1 MDIIAISQ
9 GSRMKQPKNPR
20 RRFLFL
26 FKQKVGSLVHGEDKV
41 IGPKKMFRLCI
52 LDEFG
57 MRTMAKP
64 TVILKSTSLYRELKL
79 RTEKRKIVWV
89 YRVYQVRTWE
99 AFRRNVK
106 TIGRLTDTF
115 NSAIRMYGSRRLQA
129 GLFYLA
135 INWNPRFTYTVRSH
149 IYGDNEFLRDLWT
162 KKRLE
167 RKMRQTNQELC
178 DSSAST
184 QRCDLCDRNLSAIF
198 VGTLKLC
205 RMRHIYCLLLV
216 IFLAFIIVFM

>member
-1 MDIIAISQ
+1 MSFKNVCEFKAQ
-9 GSRMKQPKNPR
+9 MKQPKNPR

-64 TVILKSTSLYRELKL
+64 T
-79 RTEKRKIVWV
+79 KRKIVWV

-167 RKMRQTNQELC
+167 RKMRQTNHELC

-184 QRCDLCDRNLSAIF
+184 HRCDLCDRNLSAIF

-216 IFLAFIIVFM
+216 IFLAFIIVYM

>member
-1 MDIIAISQ
+1 MDMDIMPASQ
-9 GSRMKQPKNPR
+9 GSRMKQSKNPR

-64 TVILKSTSLYRELKL
+64 MVILKSTSLRREIKL
-79 RTEKRKIVWV
+79 RTEKRKIVWA

-99 AFRRNVK
+99 AFKRNVE
-106 TIGRLTDTF
+106 TIGRLTRTL
-115 NSAIRMYGSRRLQA
+115 NNAIRTYGSRRLQA

-149 IYGDNEFLRDLWT
+149 IYGDNEFLRDLWR

-167 RKMRQTNQELC
+167 RKMRQTKMELC
-178 DSSAST
+178 NTSAST
-184 QRCDLCDRNLSAIF
+184 
-198 VGTLKLC
+198 
-205 RMRHIYCLLLV
+205 
-216 IFLAFIIVFM
+216 